1 MVDKQGKWF
10 IDKSSEKI
18 YKVVWMNDRT
28 VLLEGYESI
37 QILTSIKIL
46 KTYYKPL
53 KTDVSAMT
61 LLSSQNTPRRE
72 IHPDNP

>member
-18 YKVVWMNDRT
+18 YKVVWISERA
-28 VLLEGYESI
+28 VLLESEDSV
-37 QILTSIKIL
+37 QILTSTQIL

-53 KTDVSAMT
+53 KTIVSVT
-61 LLSSQNTPRRE
+61 PLFSSQNTPRRE